1 MLKTMDEGGFISGK
15 ISPYQRNAGKIAMRK
30 STIILMLSLMMF
42 GALLV
47 SAAIACEGGCGGENW
62 DPTQKLDEIGNPSVQ
77 NDAVGSLWGPADAR
91 QKDSQFKK
99 NAAKENV
106 NSETATSSNTES
118 DSSAQMS
125 KSGIELRNITA
136 SPNPVISGGIINI
149 TAVLGE
155 NMTANALITNSV
167 GVQVG
172 NVILEHTS
180 EDEYAGTWKASIA
193 TGTYNATIV
202 VYASGVSRTF
212 ADALQIEVKGSP
224 DNDRSAP
231 GYMKL
236 G

>member
-1 MLKTMDEGGFISGK
+1 MT
-15 ISPYQRNAGKIAMRK
+15 K
-30 STIILMLSLMMF
+30 SIIILMLLSLMVF
-42 GALLV
+42 GAFLV
-47 SAAIACEGGCGGENW
+47 PTAIACEGGCGGENW
-62 DPTQKLDEIGNPSVQ
+62 DPMQKLDEIGNPSVQ
-77 NDAVGSLWGPADAR
+77 NAATSSLWRPADAR
-91 QKDSQFKK
+91 QEDSQFEK
-99 NAAKENV
+99 NASKENA
-106 NSETATSSNTES
+106 NSETATSSSTES
-118 DSSAQMS
+118 DSAAQMS
-125 KSGIELRNITA
+125 NSGIELRNINA
-136 SPNPVISGGIINI
+136 SPNPVSPGGPVNI

-202 VYASGVSRTF
+202 AYASGVSRTF

-224 DNDRSAP
+224 DNDSNAP